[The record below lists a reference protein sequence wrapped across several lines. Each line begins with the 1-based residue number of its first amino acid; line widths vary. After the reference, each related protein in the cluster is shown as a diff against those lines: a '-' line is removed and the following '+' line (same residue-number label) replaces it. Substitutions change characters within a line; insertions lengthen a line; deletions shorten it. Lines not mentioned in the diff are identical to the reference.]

1 MLFERNYT
9 TARKDSVSD
18 NGSRL
23 ASLDPARRQPPGGWR
38 RFWLTP
44 LRLTAACRI
53 LCYPSK
59 LKRLWSLN
67 FMNRYFA
74 GQPKRDR
81 FFFLTHDYYLSRCF
95 TVAQRVDCAIS
106 HYSFESL
113 HYGSAY
119 HHSVYHSPRG
129 LELWRRVIGDT
140 VFTVRLCATEDN
152 RHEGDLSVLCLVND
166 ARVCRL
172 SFTYVNG
179 AEFRLRPG
187 STMFVTRNQTDR
199 GPDLQLFRDSF
210 KHNSPTYF
218 CLAAVCGI
226 AMANGIRVICMI
238 KDEAQIAYAEQ
249 YAESFRNSYSAFWE
263 AFGAEEIGGLCAYR
277 MAIPLGLSALSDVKH
292 KNRAVARR
300 RNWLEVALSA
310 RQAMLAGRTSEV
322 PPPIEGAAYALLP
335 PVD

>member
-1 MLFERNYT
+1 M
-9 TARKDSVSD
+9 
-18 NGSRL
+18 
-23 ASLDPARRQPPGGWR
+23 
-38 RFWLTP
+38 TP
-44 LRLTAACRI
+44 LRLMAACRI
-53 LCYPSK
+53 LWYPSK

-67 FMNRYFA
+67 FMSGFFA
-74 GQPKRDR
+74 GQPKRDP

-95 TVAQRVDCAIS
+95 TLAQRVDCAIS
-106 HYSFESL
+106 HYSFERL
-113 HYGSAY
+113 NYGSA
-119 HHSVYHSPRG
+119 HHRSVYHSPRG

-140 VFTVRLCATEDN
+140 VFAVRLCATEDH
-152 RHEGDLSVLCLVND
+152 RHEGDLSVLCLVD
-166 ARVCRL
+166 DKRVCRL
-172 SFTYVNG
+172 SFAYVNG

-187 STMFVTRNQTDR
+187 STMFITRNQTDR
-199 GPDLQLFRDSF
+199 GPELQLFRDSF

-226 AMANGIRVICMI
+226 AMANGMRAICMI
-238 KDEAQIAYAEQ
+238 KDEAQIAYAER

-263 AFGAEEIGGLCAYR
+263 AFGAEEIAGLCAYR
-277 MAIPLGLSALSDVKH
+277 MTIPLGLSALSDVKH

-310 RQAMLAGRTSEV
+310 RQAMLEGRTSEG